1 MTTPGLQTV
10 ASRFSTIQAS
20 LARARGALAAEARE
34 SPRVRYGLRAAAR
47 NLGAI
52 EAHTLA
58 AEDRL
63 VREVVPARPLKS
75 VLVGV
80 AEAQGELRAVSPRA
94 AEAREAL
101 VDVAGK
107 ARYTDVRA
115 TLREVDVVARESTRA
130 EAELG
135 LIEGRTTVLADGAA
149 SSTGGFTE
157 EDLRRLGSGL
167 AAGQPPPQIQWTEAA
182 VNAACERGRAQGG
195 VSDAEGQAHFELAG
209 RLLEGASGPVA
220 LGAADLAAALKEAG
234 IALEKVDPQQ
244 LDAAARYVSAAAS
257 ASEQQDRLRKT
268 LDGFETLA
276 RIGAPR
282 LSRQE
287 MVDQLWAAAKVP
299 GHALQKLSDAE
310 VAKALQQVT
319 AAANGGPGE
328 HQLKVGSY
336 TLKFTVGASGSV
348 ASSSC
353 KKPGFFSKIG
363 SVLKKVA
370 PIALTVMSFIPATA
384 VFARVAQGAISLV
397 KSIRARSLIG
407 GLTSAASLVAG
418 GAAAFA
424 GKAVSVAGT
433 AANKVATIANGVAR
447 SLQGVSSFRQGNVL
461 GGLAAIGSGVA
472 GGIGSL
478 AKAAGDGLNRAAAR
492 LGDVSTRLAQAG
504 QAVSAVEGYRSA
516 GRAVSEAKAVLRQA
530 EATGDRAA
538 IAAARQQLQ
547 QAESAKTSAVLG
559 TVASAAS
566 LAADMRASYSRQPG
580 EAVNTPGARV
590 TLDVALRTAWR
601 GLSVARGIHDRDYA
615 AAGVSAL
622 GLAAVARQATGA
634 ESSEK
639 LGLTDAANLADAALG
654 YHKASRGEGAA
665 NAAVAQAER
674 ALRAARLGGDA
685 DAIRQAE
692 ANLQQTRKAREG
704 ALMGGIAA
712 GETLLETAAAIGKK
726 LRRAQTPT
734 SGEAGAAAQ
743 GRHGRRRKG
752 GRPGGREVA
761 GGGRGPAGVGGAGG
775 GREGKPGGPR
785 RGARRGRGPGA
796 GEDRLQPGA
805 RRGEWRSGASEGGDR
820 RLRGRAPRD
829 RGCGGPGDDERGGRI
844 GKRRLRIAAAAG
856 EGGPGYGAPG
866 GHGVGAVAAHGRS
879 GGAHPRV
886 QRPDGPADRSRSP
899 AGRAT
904 DPRAS
909 RGGRGDVPPEDRG
922 GGPADEGPGGAR
934 EAARLDAAAD
944 CSLA

>member
-1 MTTPGLQTV
+1 MFDPRDEWVPQAAEASRRLAQDRAAELARGAALARELPAALDPTSAEAASQLGRLLAQVEGLTPEGRGAFLAAARPSGVPVVASAADAGVHLRRRLEELYPVGSEAREALGAAVGRLRGRASGGREAQALAGELIARVTSVEAPRAAKPVAELARDRIEAARPVSLFEAAHRGQAPSLASSTAAATPPPSAAPPPRPPVVPARRPASTRENLAVSRRPVPPSGADAGVRTTPLVRLPPSSTRATDSLPVTTPGLQTV

-336 TLKFTVGASGSV
+336 TLKFTVERAGASLR
-348 ASSSC
+348 
-353 KKPGFFSKIG
+353 P
-363 SVLKKVA
+363 
-370 PIALTVMSFIPATA
+370 
-384 VFARVAQGAISLV
+384 
-397 KSIRARSLIG
+397 RARS
-407 GLTSAASLVAG
+407 
-418 GAAAFA
+418 
-424 GKAVSVAGT
+424 
-433 AANKVATIANGVAR
+433 
-447 SLQGVSSFRQGNVL
+447 
-461 GGLAAIGSGVA
+461 
-472 GGIGSL
+472 
-478 AKAAGDGLNRAAAR
+478 
-492 LGDVSTRLAQAG
+492 
-504 QAVSAVEGYRSA
+504 
-516 GRAVSEAKAVLRQA
+516 
-530 EATGDRAA
+530 
-538 IAAARQQLQ
+538 
-547 QAESAKTSAVLG
+547 
-559 TVASAAS
+559 
-566 LAADMRASYSRQPG
+566 RASSR
-580 EAVNTPGARV
+580 
-590 TLDVALRTAWR
+590 
-601 GLSVARGIHDRDYA
+601 
-615 AAGVSAL
+615 
-622 GLAAVARQATGA
+622 
-634 ESSEK
+634 
-639 LGLTDAANLADAALG
+639 
-654 YHKASRGEGAA
+654 
-665 NAAVAQAER
+665 
-674 ALRAARLGGDA
+674 
-685 DAIRQAE
+685 
-692 ANLQQTRKAREG
+692 
-704 ALMGGIAA
+704 
-712 GETLLETAAAIGKK
+712 
-726 LRRAQTPT
+726 
-734 SGEAGAAAQ
+734 
-743 GRHGRRRKG
+743 
-752 GRPGGREVA
+752 
-761 GGGRGPAGVGGAGG
+761 
-775 GREGKPGGPR
+775 
-785 RGARRGRGPGA
+785 
-796 GEDRLQPGA
+796 
-805 RRGEWRSGASEGGDR
+805 RSGACSR
-820 RLRGRAPRD
+820 RWL
-829 RGCGGPGDDERGGRI
+829 
-844 GKRRLRIAAAAG
+844 
-856 EGGPGYGAPG
+856 
-866 GHGVGAVAAHGRS
+866 
-879 GGAHPRV
+879 
-886 QRPDGPADRSRSP
+886 RSRS
-899 AGRAT
+899 R
-904 DPRAS
+904 
-909 RGGRGDVPPEDRG
+909 
-922 GGPADEGPGGAR
+922 
-934 EAARLDAAAD
+934 
-944 CSLA
+944 